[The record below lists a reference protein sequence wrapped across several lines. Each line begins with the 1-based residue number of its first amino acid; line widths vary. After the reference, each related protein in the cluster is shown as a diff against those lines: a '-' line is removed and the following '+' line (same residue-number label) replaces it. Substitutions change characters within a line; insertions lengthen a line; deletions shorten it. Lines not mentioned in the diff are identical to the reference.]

1 MATDLCRGW
10 SEMDLVSAWC
20 ASTDL
25 QRSVLGYIAAHPG
38 CCLSEVAEDL
48 GRSQRSIQA
57 ALATWA
63 RYVTG
68 PLGVRDR
75 NGRASVPWNREWD
88 ESDGC
93 FRYRAPEEVR
103 AVIGILDGSDGTR
116 VAATAD
122 VDSVGAPPSERVVTL
137 PVSSSTS

>member
-38 CCLSEVAEDL
+38 CSLSEVAAGL

-68 PLGVRDR
+68 PLGVKDR
-75 NGRASVPWNREWD
+75 NGKPSVPWHREWD
-88 ESDGC
+88 ESEGC
-93 FRYRAPEEVR
+93 FRYRPPDQVR
-103 AVIGILDGSDGTR
+103 AVICILDASWDAPR
-116 VAATAD
+116 SAPD
-122 VDSVGAPPSERVVTL
+122 VPSVGAPDL
-137 PVSSSTS
+137 VSVADLTEATA